1 MDSHIRVKVDDSSG
15 VGEARRVARTLAAEL
30 GFDDVEVG
38 EVGIVVTEAA
48 SNLIKHAGRGE
59 ILLRALREGPDLESA
74 DSGLEL
80 LALDRGPGIAD
91 FAIAGRDGWSST
103 GSLGLGLGTI
113 ARLSALSE
121 FYSHGGGLALLA
133 QLRVTKRE
141 DTARRALEFQ
151 VGGLSVCHP
160 AETICGDGWAC
171 QRSGPKLRV
180 FVVDGLGHG
189 RDAAKASAAA
199 LEAFGTT
206 RDLATT
212 TAIDRIHGALRPTR
226 GAAATLV
233 ELDLDRKLV
242 RSCGVGNVSSTVLS
256 NLSARHLVSH
266 NGTLGHG
273 AVKLQEFQSP
283 WPEDGLLVVHS
294 DGLQTRWNLEG
305 YPGLAARHPG
315 LLAGVLY
322 RDFARGNDD
331 VTVVAVKVVSS

>member
-1 MDSHIRVKVDDSSG
+1 MESHIRVKVDDSSG
-15 VGEARRVARTLAAEL
+15 VGEARRVAQTLAAEL
-30 GFDDVEVG
+30 GFDEVEVG
-38 EVGIVVTEAA
+38 EAGIVVTEAA

-59 ILLRALREGPDLESA
+59 ILLRALREGPDLENA
-74 DSGLEL
+74 ETGLEL

-91 FAIAGRDGWSST
+91 FATAGRDGWSST

-133 QLRVTKRE
+133 QLRVAKRG

-160 AETICGDGWAC
+160 AESVCGDGWAC
-171 QRSGPKLRV
+171 QRSGPRLRV
-180 FVVDGLGHG
+180 LVVDGLGHG
-189 RDAAKASAAA
+189 REAARASGVA
-199 LEAFGTT
+199 LESFATT
-206 RDLATT
+206 RDLTT
-212 TAIDRIHGALRPTR
+212 TSAVERIHGALRPTR

-233 ELDLDRKLV
+233 ELDLDRNLV
-242 RSCGVGNVSSTVLS
+242 RSCGVGNVSSTVLA
-256 NLSARHLVSH
+256 NQSARHLVAH

-273 AVKLQEFQSP
+273 VVKLQEFQSP
-283 WPEDGLLVVHS
+283 WPADALLLVHS
-294 DGLQTRWNLEG
+294 DGLQTRWSLDG
-305 YPGLAARHPG
+305 YPGISARHPG